1 LDDVIKVL
9 VSTPRQV
16 DEQDRVTR
24 HVGRA
29 LDGLG
34 NRMRAFQRGQDAL
47 QPAQRLEGV
56 ERLVVGGVGVLGARN
71 LPQMGVLRP
80 DGRVIQPGADA
91 VRRADATVGILQYI
105 GTDRKSTRLNSSH
118 VKISYAVF

>member
-1 LDDVIKVL
+1 
-9 VSTPRQV
+9 
-16 DEQDRVTR
+16 
-24 HVGRA
+24 
-29 LDGLG
+29 
-34 NRMRAFQRGQDAL
+34 ML

-105 GTDRKSTRLNSSH
+105 GTRAVQHAEPPVDRVGEASRVLPALDAMPAALHADEGHALIIAEGVEQADGIAAAARNAH
-118 VKISYAVF
+118 IG